1 MHEYGHYMQSQEYGF
16 GYLFSVGVPSLWD
29 LSRFGHGDEYEYIR
43 GVSYKKHSLKW
54 YELDANK
61 RGYEHFD
68 GLYKSWD
75 SINYPIKD
83 PH

>member
-1 MHEYGHYMQSQEYGF
+1 MDA
-16 GYLFSVGVPSLWD
+16 V
-29 LSRFGHGDEYEYIR
+29 RGDEDEYIR

-75 SINYPIKD
+75 SIKYPIKES
-83 PH
+83 H